1 MAKDAQIPVYS
12 PPAPGE
18 PGRQSTLGPTL
29 VCAGQITAD
38 EDLTIRG
45 GYQGSLKLNGRRLSI
60 EPTAS
65 VEADVEAGSVQVQ
78 GSLTGNIRAT
88 GMVSLSSEARMKGDI
103 VAARVTIQ
111 EGAQFRGGIKI
122 LKS

>member
-1 MAKDAQIPVYS
+1 
-12 PPAPGE
+12 
-18 PGRQSTLGPTL
+18 
-29 VCAGQITAD
+29 
-38 EDLTIRG
+38 
-45 GYQGSLKLNGRRLSI
+45 
-60 EPTAS
+60 
-65 VEADVEAGSVQVQ
+65 VQ

>member
-1 MAKDAQIPVYS
+1 MAKDAPIPAFS

-38 EDLTIRG
+38 EDLVVRG

-60 EPTAS
+60 EPSAR
-65 VEADVEAGSVQVQ
+65 VEADVEAGTVLLQ
-78 GSLTGNIRAT
+78 GSLTGNIRASGT
-88 GMVSLSSEARMKGDI
+88 VALSSEARMKGDI